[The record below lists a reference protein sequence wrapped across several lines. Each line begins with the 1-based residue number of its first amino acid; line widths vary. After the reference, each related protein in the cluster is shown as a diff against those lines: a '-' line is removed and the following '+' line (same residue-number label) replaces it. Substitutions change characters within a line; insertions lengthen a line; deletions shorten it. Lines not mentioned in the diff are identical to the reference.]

1 MEKLPP
7 NLDLSLR
14 AIHLKTDDAL
24 PADDIKKL
32 LLMHMIDH
40 DLVYGGWRTNSK
52 GREYLKRHK
61 S

>member
-14 AIHLKTDDAL
+14 AIHLNSDTPL
-24 PADDIKKL
+24 NPAGIKKL
-32 LLMHMIDH
+32 LIAG
-40 DLVYGGWRTNSK
+40 YIKINYKGGWLTSSK

>member
-1 MEKLPP
+1 MDKLPP

-32 LLMHMIDH
+32 LIAGFITTK
-40 DLVYGGWRTNSK
+40 YGGGWMTTSK

-61 S
+61 L

>member
-1 MEKLPP
+1 MERLPP

-32 LLMHMIDH
+32 LLMNMIDH

-61 S
+61 L